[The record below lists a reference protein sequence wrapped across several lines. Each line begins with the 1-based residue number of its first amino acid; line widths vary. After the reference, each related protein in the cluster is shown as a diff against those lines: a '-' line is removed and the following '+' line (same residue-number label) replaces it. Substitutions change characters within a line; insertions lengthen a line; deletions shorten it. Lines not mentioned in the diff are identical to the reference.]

1 MSWFQAIMRKE
12 QGFFGLFRR
21 PALVSSDV
29 KSFGRTLEIGS
40 STKQADCAFVQYGA
54 LPYREKNGVEVL
66 LVTSRESGRWVI
78 PKGWPMKHKTAAE
91 AAAREAF
98 EEAGVTCRVK
108 DDALGAF
115 RYLKRMKSGDAVECE
130 VVVFPM
136 SVGKEHNRW
145 PEKHQ
150 RKRRWFGIDD
160 AAAAVNEQE
169 LMGIILQFG
178 RDRNIRD

>member
-1 MSWFQAIMRKE
+1 MSWFQAIMPKE
-12 QGFFGLFRR
+12 QGLFGQFRR
-21 PALVSSDV
+21 H
-29 KSFGRTLEIGS
+29 IGGDANARPIRQPGETGP
-40 STKQADCAFVQYGA
+40 STKAETCAYVQYGA
-54 LPYREKNGVEVL
+54 LLYRERKGVEVL

-78 PKGWPMKHKTAAE
+78 PKGWPMKHKSAAE

-115 RYLKRMKSGDAVECE
+115 HYLKRLKSGDAVECE

-136 SVGKEHNRW
+136 SVGKEHSRW
-145 PEKHQ
+145 PEKHE
-150 RKRRWFGIDD
+150 RKRRWFAIAD
-160 AAAAVNEQE
+160 AAEAVDEQE

-178 RDRNIRD
+178 RDRSLKG